1 MSLDQFIDRNP
12 PQPED
17 EIGLALS
24 GGGYRAMVFHVDAIF
39 GKIKN
44 EDDRREAMNLARM
57 FLLVFHRTLPD
68 LQRMKLCY
76 SAAASSAPRS
86 VFSWCD

>member
-1 MSLDQFIDRNP
+1 MPTELDLLEPSGRCNGCWPHDGEVDGGAVGRFFI
-12 PQPED
+12 
-17 EIGLALS
+17 
-24 GGGYRAMVFHVDAIF
+24 
-39 GKIKN
+39 
-44 EDDRREAMNLARM
+44 
-57 FLLVFHRTLPD
+57 LVFHRALPD